1 MNKSNVTP
9 IKSAQASVAKTTLSL
24 DGHLTVRNPASGIV
38 HTALVSFEDGGL
50 DKLSLQRNSLES
62 DETLLRV
69 ALAKTQAQMWSIIN
83 SAMRGSV
90 RITVTQ
96 WQVLKVISENK
107 GIGCAQIVEKLALLG
122 PSLSRVLYYLADKK
136 YITLRTAA
144 ADRRNK
150 EITITPKGARIITAG
165 NEALRKAGF

>member
-9 IKSAQASVAKTTLSL
+9 IKSAQASVAKTTISQ
-24 DGHLTVRNPASGIV
+24 DSHLTIRNPSSGIV
-38 HTALVSFEDGGL
+38 HIETNS
-50 DKLSLQRNSLES
+50 SLET
-62 DETLLRV
+62 DDILLRM
-69 ALAKTQAQMWSIIN
+69 ALAKTQGLLWSIIN
-83 SAMRGSV
+83 RAMRGSV

-107 GIGCAQIVEKLALLG
+107 GIGCTQIVEKLALLG
-122 PSLSRVLYYLADKK
+122 PSLSRVLNYLADKK
-136 YITLRTAA
+136 YIIIRTAA